1 MINNTIL
8 TWPPVEVPPTAS
20 TSLPLR
26 LSAREL
32 DIDVK
37 SGIME
42 IKYTKTSDIIP
53 ISNRA
58 KFNDNLKIIA
68 QNNYVFDNQDGCYI
82 DPFKSQLSIGNY
94 QLYTIYVIKLKK
106 DKKIQFSNIG
116 PVISTRQE
124 FEKYFSEPRK
134 FDENGNIYTPS
145 TQKNDCHGIY
155 FFMDGLLAS
164 TEFGGNFSVPFNL
177 HIDYISKDSGNTN
190 SYVPII
196 IDPEIRYPGGSGPT
210 N

>member
-1 MINNTIL
+1 MSNKTIL
-8 TWPPVEVPPTAS
+8 TWPPVEVSPTTS
-20 TSLPLR
+20 TNLPTR
-26 LSAREL
+26 LLTREL

-37 SGIME
+37 NSKME
-42 IKYTKTSDIIP
+42 ILYTRTSNVIT
-53 ISNRA
+53 ISDRNQL
-58 KFNDNLKIIA
+58 NEKIKLIA
-68 QNNYVFDNQDGCYI
+68 NNNYVFDNQDGCYET
-82 DPFKSQLSIGNY
+82 PFKSQLSIGNY

-116 PVISTRQE
+116 PIISTRKE

-145 TQKNDCHGIY
+145 NQKNDCHGIY
-155 FFMDGLLAS
+155 FFMNGLLAS

-177 HIDYISKDSGNTN
+177 HIDYVSKDSGNNN